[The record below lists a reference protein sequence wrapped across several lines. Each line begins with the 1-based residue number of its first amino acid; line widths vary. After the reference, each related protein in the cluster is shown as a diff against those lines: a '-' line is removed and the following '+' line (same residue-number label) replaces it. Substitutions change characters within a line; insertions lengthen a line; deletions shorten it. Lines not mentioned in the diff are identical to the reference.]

1 MVTESVRKCRFFEKN
16 VEEKV
21 ENQGNPT
28 FYAGFSRKMLR
39 KMLTL
44 RKTPLAQFA
53 SNLNSVELLAR
64 GAYDQK
70 VSGHLCYFQNCAGAV
85 KIFVLCL

>member
-1 MVTESVRKCRFFEKN
+1 M
-16 VEEKV
+16 
-21 ENQGNPT
+21 
-28 FYAGFSRKMLR
+28 
-39 KMLTL
+39 TL

-70 VSGHLCYFQNCAGAV
+70 VSGHLCYFQNCAGAI
-85 KIFVLCL
+85 KIFVLCFGIHILFNHDNEC